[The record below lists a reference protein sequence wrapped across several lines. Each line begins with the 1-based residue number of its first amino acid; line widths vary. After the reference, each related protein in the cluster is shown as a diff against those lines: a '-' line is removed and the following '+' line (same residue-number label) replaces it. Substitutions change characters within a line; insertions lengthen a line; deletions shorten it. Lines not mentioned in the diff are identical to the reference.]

1 VLPLL
6 LPRFGNYFLRAATR
20 FTTKVA
26 TPNTVDLLGIGNGKF
41 TSHLVGWGIISMI
54 LWRWRSR

>member
-6 LPRFGNYFLRAATR
+6 LPRFGNYILSAEKR

-26 TPNTVDLLGIGNGKF
+26 TPNTVDLLVKK
-41 TSHLVGWGIISMI
+41 
-54 LWRWRSR
+54 R